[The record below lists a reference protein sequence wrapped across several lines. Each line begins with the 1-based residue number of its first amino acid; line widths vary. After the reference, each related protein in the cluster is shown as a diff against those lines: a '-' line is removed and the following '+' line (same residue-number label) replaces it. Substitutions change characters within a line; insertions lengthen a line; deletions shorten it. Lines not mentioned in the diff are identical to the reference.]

1 MPSWFTN
8 LYICKTHVPHISP
21 IFKSPFDLKVDLL
34 QTYILRSKT
43 IFSIS
48 RLFYDRKTKCGPKY
62 ADVSKRKQN
71 TQKTYC
77 LSILRILV
85 TFRLQISTQSF
96 TILRH
101 DGMFTVQIP
110 NQLRATT
117 SCHQNCQIMIYFKEN
132 DIFRFQ
138 QVKTSHFRRTSNEIM
153 ELLFLRDDIW

>member
-1 MPSWFTN
+1 MKSTKFRKKILLGTLIARFLSLLFENLRFNNVSFHPKRRPKSNRMPSWFTN

-77 LSILRILV
+77 LPILRILV
-85 TFRLQISTQSF
+85 TFRL
-96 TILRH
+96 
-101 DGMFTVQIP
+101 
-110 NQLRATT
+110 
-117 SCHQNCQIMIYFKEN
+117 
-132 DIFRFQ
+132 
-138 QVKTSHFRRTSNEIM
+138 
-153 ELLFLRDDIW
+153 